1 VAAGGGY
8 HRRVA
13 WFEEWFGV
21 EYLDLYAHR
30 DAAEAAAQIAFLS
43 ELWRQRP
50 PRRLLDLACGAG
62 RHSLAVRAA
71 GISAVG
77 VDLSLALLA
86 AGRLRA
92 GRAGARLPVVRGDMR
107 RLAFADGSFDW
118 VLNVFT
124 SFGYFARE
132 RENFLV
138 LEELV
143 RVLAP
148 EGGFLID
155 FLNRERALATLVRE
169 ESRREGD
176 RQIHI
181 QRWFD
186 PVTQRINK
194 RIALAR
200 DGEPPRHFL
209 ESVRAYRRE
218 EVEIGLQWAGLQVTG
233 VYGDF
238 SGSPWTADSERLI
251 LVGRK
256 PA

>member
-1 VAAGGGY
+1 M
-8 HRRVA
+8 A
-13 WFEEWFGV
+13 WFEDWFGV

-30 DAAEAAAQIAFLS
+30 DAAEAAAQIAFLA
-43 ELWRQRP
+43 ELWRHRP

-71 GISAVG
+71 GVEAIG

-86 AGRLRA
+86 AGRQRA
-92 GRAGARLPVVRGDMR
+92 EGTGLRLPAARGDMR
-107 RLAFADGSFDW
+107 CLPFAAESFDW

-124 SFGYFARE
+124 SFGYFASE
-132 RENFLV
+132 RENFRV
-138 LEELV
+138 LEEFV
-143 RVLAP
+143 RVLTP

-155 FLNRERALATLVRE
+155 FMNRERALATLVGE
-169 ESRREGD
+169 EVRVEGD
-176 RQIHI
+176 LEVRI

-186 PVTQRINK
+186 RTTERINK
-194 RIALAR
+194 RIALTRA
-200 DGEPPRHFL
+200 GAPPRHFL

-238 SGSPWTADSERLI
+238 AGSLWTADSDRLI